1 MSVVTEKECRDDSRA
16 MTDQEQDLIHDLGR
30 RLSCLWGYERCIEHA
45 SGIDDLQAYWRT
57 AQLQEQRQ
65 IDQLRTMISRII
77 Q

>member
-1 MSVVTEKECRDDSRA
+1 MSVITERKYRNDSQA

-45 SGIDDLQAYWRT
+45 SGIDELQAYWRT
-57 AQLQEQRQ
+57 ARIQEQRQ
-65 IDQLRTMISRII
+65 IDQLRVMISRVV